1 MFTNHHDFEI
11 LRVPKRD
18 AILSKR
24 VAMEI
29 DIETQN
35 RIARVIKVIVSSFSS
50 KYVLFTGEI
59 VYISGI
65 I

>member
-35 RIARVIKVIVSSFSS
+35 RIARVIKVIVSLFSS
-50 KYVLFTGEI
+50 KYVFYLQVGLY
-59 VYISGI
+59 V
-65 I
+65 